1 MISPEVVSRAAAAP
15 KIGQGLGS
23 TMWYECA
30 WCAIRCFLVSIGLEG
45 ARRRRPGL
53 WPLLLLGWL
62 GVVG

>member
-53 WPLLLLGWL
+53 
-62 GVVG
+62 